1 MTKKTPGGSLI
12 APNKKARHHYEIL
25 ETLEAGLVLTGT
37 EVKSLRAG
45 QVSFRDSYVT
55 FKNHEAWL
63 VGLYIA
69 PYQNAGYARHDPDAD
84 RKLLLH
90 AWEIHSLAAKVEQKG
105 LSVVP
110 LKLYFSQGRVKVEI
124 ALVRGKKLY
133 DQRETLK
140 REAEHRDAAREMA
153 RFGK

>member
-1 MTKKTPGGSLI
+1 MSKKDSGGSLI
-12 APNKKARHHYEIL
+12 APNKKARHLYEIL
-25 ETLEAGLVLTGT
+25 DTMEAGIVLSGT

-55 FKNHEAWL
+55 FKSGEAWL

-69 PYQNAGYARHDPDAD
+69 PYQNSGYTRHDPDAD

-90 AWEIHSLAAKVEQKG
+90 VWEITSLAAKVEQKG
-105 LSVVP
+105 LSIVP
-110 LKLYFSQGRVKVEI
+110 LKLYFSHGRVKVEI
-124 ALVRGKKLY
+124 AVARGKKLY

-140 REAEHRDAAREMA
+140 RDAEKRDADREMA
-153 RFGK
+153 RFKG

>member
-1 MTKKTPGGSLI
+1 MLKKTPGASLI
-12 APNKKARHHYEIL
+12 ATNKKARHIYEVL
-25 ETLEAGLVLTGT
+25 DTVEAGLVLTGT
-37 EVKSLRAG
+37 EVKSLRAS

-55 FKNHEAWL
+55 FKSGEAWL

-69 PYQNAGYARHDPDAD
+69 PYQNAGYTRHDPDAD

-90 AWEIHSLAAKVEQKG
+90 AWQINSLAAKVAQKG

-110 LKLYFSQGRVKVEI
+110 LKLYFSKSRIKVEI
-124 ALVRGKKLY
+124 ALVRGKKLH

-140 REAEHRDAAREMA
+140 RNAENRDADRELA
-153 RFGK
+153 RFI

>member
-1 MTKKTPGGSLI
+1 MLKKTSGASLI
-12 APNKKARHHYEIL
+12 APNKKARHLYEIL
-25 ETLEAGLVLTGT
+25 DTMEAGLVLTGT

-45 QVSFRDSYVT
+45 QVSFRDSYVV
-55 FKNHEAWL
+55 FKNGEAWL

-69 PYQNAGYARHDPDAD
+69 PYQNAGYAAHDPDAD

-90 AWEIHSLAAKVEQKG
+90 AWQINSLAAKVAQKG

-110 LKLYFSQGRVKVEI
+110 LKLYFSKGRVKLEI
-124 ALVRGKKLY
+124 ALARGKKLY

-140 REAEHRDAAREMA
+140 RNAENRDADREMA
-153 RFGK
+153 RFR